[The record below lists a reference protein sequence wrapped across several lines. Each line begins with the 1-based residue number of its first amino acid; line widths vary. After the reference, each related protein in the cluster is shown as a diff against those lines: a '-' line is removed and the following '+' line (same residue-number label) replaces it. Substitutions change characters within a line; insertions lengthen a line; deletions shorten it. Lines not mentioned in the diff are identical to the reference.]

1 MQAVN
6 KLPSARPSRLPA
18 RRSGSAPY
26 LPAWPAC
33 ACACA
38 WAWLAPAAGACLA
51 LAGSPAAWADPRP
64 VVPVAISMAGL
75 PDALAA
81 DVTRLV
87 LGAAALVWGE
97 SAQPPRIEV
106 QVGKLDPR
114 LRVAPC
120 AQVLPYLPAGSRPI
134 GRTRIGLRCAQGPS
148 AWNISLPVTVKVWA
162 PALVATTALPIGTL
176 LSARHLALAEV
187 DLAERSDPA
196 LLLPEAA
203 VGRTLARG
211 LAPGEALRRDDLKLQ
226 QWFKAGDTVRIMAQG
241 PGYAIS
247 SEGLALG
254 PGLDGQATR
263 VRIEG
268 GRIVTGVAAGDRRVD
283 LSL

>member
-1 MQAVN
+1 MA
-6 KLPSARPSRLPA
+6 PAASAWLCLA
-18 RRSGSAPY
+18 GSAP
-26 LPAWPAC
+26 
-33 ACACA
+33 
-38 WAWLAPAAGACLA
+38 
-51 LAGSPAAWADPRP
+51 AWADPRP
-64 VVPVAISMAGL
+64 ATPVAMAGL

-87 LGAAALVWGE
+87 QGAAAVVWGE

-106 QVGKLDPR
+106 QVGKLDAR
-114 LRVAPC
+114 LRLAPC
-120 AQVLPYLPAGSRPI
+120 TQVLPYLPAGTRPI

-162 PALVATTALPIGTL
+162 PALVAATVLPIGTRL
-176 LSARHLALAEV
+176 TAQHLSRAEV

-196 LLLPEAA
+196 LLLPDAA

-226 QWFKAGDTVRIMAQG
+226 QWFKAGDTVRIMATG
-241 PGYAIS
+241 PGYAVS

-254 PGLDGQATR
+254 PGLDGQAAR
-263 VRIEG
+263 VRTEG
-268 GRIVTGVAAGDRRVD
+268 GRIITGIAAGNHRVD

>member
-1 MQAVN
+1 MPAVN
-6 KLPSARPSRLPA
+6 TLPSARPSCLPA
-18 RRSGSAPY
+18 RRPASALGRPHSRWVR
-26 LPAWPAC
+26 LAC
-33 ACACA
+33 VAR
-38 WAWLAPAAGACLA
+38 AGLCLA
-51 LAGSPAAWADPRP
+51 SALPAWADPLP
-64 VVPVAISMAGL
+64 APPVALAGL

-81 DVTRLV
+81 DVARLV
-87 LGAAALVWGE
+87 RDAAAVVWGE

-106 QVGKLDPR
+106 LVGRLDAR
-114 LRVAPC
+114 LRLAPC
-120 AQVLPYLPAGSRPI
+120 SQVLPYLPAGTRPL

-162 PALVATTALPIGTL
+162 PAVVATTALPIGTRL
-176 LSARHLALAEV
+176 AAHHLTRAEV

-203 VGRTLARG
+203 LGRTLARG
-211 LAPGEALRRDDLKLQ
+211 LAPGEALRRDDLKLRE
-226 QWFKAGDTVRIMAQG
+226 WFKAGDTVRVMAMG
-241 PGYAIS
+241 PGYAVS

-263 VRIEG
+263 VRTEG
-268 GRIVTGVAAGDRRVD
+268 GRIVTGIAAGDHRVE

>member
-6 KLPSARPSRLPA
+6 KLPSSRPTRRPAGAARPA
-18 RRSGSAPY
+18 R
-26 LPAWPAC
+26 
-33 ACACA
+33 A
-38 WAWLAPAAGACLA
+38 WAWTATTAGACLS
-51 LAGSPAAWADPRP
+51 LAASPTAWADPRP
-64 VVPVAISMAGL
+64 AALMALGNANAGL
-75 PDALAA
+75 SDALAA

-87 LGAAALVWGE
+87 QGAAAVVWGE

-106 QVGKLDPR
+106 QVGKLDAR
-114 LRVAPC
+114 LRLAPC
-120 AQVLPYLPAGSRPI
+120 AQVLPYLPAGTRPI

-162 PALVATTALPIGTL
+162 PALVAATALPIGTL
-176 LSARHLALAEV
+176 LSAQHLRRAEV
-187 DLAERSDPA
+187 DLAERNDPA
-196 LLLPEAA
+196 LQLPEAA

-211 LAPGEALRRDDLKLQ
+211 LAPGESLRRDDLKLQ

-241 PGYAIS
+241 PGYAVG

-263 VRIEG
+263 VRTEG
-268 GRIVTGVAAGDRRVD
+268 GRIVTGVAAGDHRVE

>member
-6 KLPSARPSRLPA
+6 TLPSARPSCLPA
-18 RRSGSAPY
+18 RRPASALRRPLSRWARQARCIGAGLCLVGT
-26 LPAWPAC
+26 LPAWAE
-33 ACACA
+33 
-38 WAWLAPAAGACLA
+38 
-51 LAGSPAAWADPRP
+51 PRP
-64 VVPVAISMAGL
+64 IPPVALAGL

-81 DVTRLV
+81 DVARLV
-87 LGAAALVWGE
+87 RDAAALVWGE

-106 QVGKLDPR
+106 LVGRLDAR
-114 LRVAPC
+114 LRLAPC
-120 AQVLPYLPAGSRPI
+120 SQVLPYLPAGTRPL

-162 PALVATTALPIGTL
+162 PAVVATTALPIGTRL
-176 LSARHLALAEV
+176 AAHHLTRAEV

-203 VGRTLARG
+203 LGRTLARG
-211 LAPGEALRRDDLKLQ
+211 LAPGEALRRDDLKLRE
-226 QWFKAGDTVRIMAQG
+226 WFKAGDSVRIMAIG
-241 PGYAIS
+241 PGYAVS

-263 VRIEG
+263 VRTEG
-268 GRIVTGVAAGDRRVD
+268 GRIVTGIAAGDHRVE
-283 LSL
+283 LAL

>member
-6 KLPSARPSRLPA
+6 KLPSPCPSGPPAQRPTPWPARLARPVRPA
-18 RRSGSAPY
+18 LG
-26 LPAWPAC
+26 
-33 ACACA
+33 
-38 WAWLAPAAGACLA
+38 WAWLAPAASACLG
-51 LAGSPAAWADPRP
+51 LAGPASAWADPRP
-64 VVPVAISMAGL
+64 MPPVAMASL

-87 LGAAALVWGE
+87 QGAAAVVWGE

-106 QVGKLDPR
+106 QVGKLDAR
-114 LRVAPC
+114 LRLAPC
-120 AQVLPYLPAGSRPI
+120 TQVLPYLPAGTRPI

-162 PALVATTALPIGTL
+162 SALVATTALPVGTL
-176 LSARHLALAEV
+176 LSAQHLTRAEV
-187 DLAERSDPA
+187 DLAERNDPA
-196 LLLPEAA
+196 VQLPEAA

-226 QWFKAGDTVRIMAQG
+226 QWFKAGDTVRILALG
-241 PGYAIS
+241 PGYAVS

-263 VRIEG
+263 VRTEG
-268 GRIVTGVAAGDRRVD
+268 GRIVTGIAAGDRRVE